1 MSVGH
6 WMSLK
11 GSFKDDDLTGGTTL
25 HRTNM
30 MLVQP
35 KKLIRK
41 VFEELHKAA
50 VNVRE
55 KLKQI
60 VTVKNQKFSYQSA
73 VRGKPQSFEPFNI
86 SRGTTNLMKKKM
98 FGSNAL
104 LTIRQADDILP
115 NEQDIGAFTRF
126 IASAYPKGDQSKPY
140 YFTTLLKPQK
150 NSNTYI
156 NGKVRNCCSIQKYS
170 FYSVVDNYSVYAHI
184 VELK

>member
-30 MLVQP
+30 MFVQP

-41 VFEELHKAA
+41 VFEELHKAV

-73 VRGKPQSFEPFNI
+73 VRGKPQSFEPINI
-86 SRGTTNLMKKKM
+86 SRGTTDLMKKKKKRLGPM
-98 FGSNAL
+98 RYLRSDKRM
-104 LTIRQADDILP
+104 I
-115 NEQDIGAFTRF
+115 
-126 IASAYPKGDQSKPY
+126 
-140 YFTTLLKPQK
+140 
-150 NSNTYI
+150 
-156 NGKVRNCCSIQKYS
+156 
-170 FYSVVDNYSVYAHI
+170 FY
-184 VELK
+184 